1 MRSMGGAGDFALNMA
16 ASAKAG
22 IKQILG
28 AQSVQCRT
36 VIVHMLG
43 LKPDGLLPGQ
53 PQPFQILENGIRKVR
68 TTAQGIDIFD
78 AQGKDP
84 AMQMGKQS
92 GMNMAQMQISGWAGG
107 ESSAQDLSVG
117 ATRHDVT
124 IITECLPR

>member
-43 LKPDGLLPGQ
+43 LQADGLLPGQ
-53 PQPFQILENGIRKVR
+53 PKPCQILENRIRKVR
-68 TTAQGIDIFD
+68 AAAQGVNIFD
-78 AQGKDP
+78 A
-84 AMQMGKQS
+84 
-92 GMNMAQMQISGWAGG
+92 
-107 ESSAQDLSVG
+107 
-117 ATRHDVT
+117 
-124 IITECLPR
+124 